1 LRSLQGPA
9 PRNGPLGLVF
19 SPDGKRLAGVDQH
32 PPRINGSQVVIWDLA
47 SGKELSTLTF
57 KSQEVMVAFSP
68 DGQRLATSNQPAS
81 KASSELRDLSV
92 KVWDVK
98 GGRQVC
104 TLGPHSRDVSSMVFS
119 PDGQQ
124 LATAPGGLGGSV
136 RVWDVASGKEVR
148 TLTPSGAS

>member
-1 LRSLQGPA
+1 REKQPVIWDLATGKELSTLKGLTRDVTTVKFSPDGQRLASASLDGTVKIWDLETGQELRSFQSPA

-68 DGQRLATSNQPAS
+68 DG
-81 KASSELRDLSV
+81 
-92 KVWDVK
+92 
-98 GGRQVC
+98 
-104 TLGPHSRDVSSMVFS
+104 
-119 PDGQQ
+119 
-124 LATAPGGLGGSV
+124 
-136 RVWDVASGKEVR
+136 
-148 TLTPSGAS
+148 